1 MHLSKYCSLLLIIW
15 SLYMINDRTKN
26 ENREKEYAMK
36 DYKWERALCV
46 CFLYG
51 WLDNC
56 VCARQNQWER
66 VWLENRNSFTPTFRS
81 SPYTQLLYL
90 NHLYHHTHTQAAQK
104 QPVKRKE
111 AGEVEEGREGEQER
125 GVLGSQRIELFRDS
139 TLFSAILTDRGE
151 AVTSGGRETGR
162 RSQTYTHMRVTP
174 ASGVCHECIIVCYF
188 TAAAE
193 VLWLLLKSL
202 WAAWSLCISELRFLT
217 QMCERSQ
224 RNEA

>member
-1 MHLSKYCSLLLIIW
+1 MRTGKKNMQWKII
-15 SLYMINDRTKN
+15 S
-26 ENREKEYAMK
+26 ERE
-36 DYKWERALCV
+36 LCV
-46 CFLYG
+46 FVFCMGGWTIVFVHGKISGSGCGWKTATLSHPLLDLVRTHSCFIWITYI
-51 WLDNC
+51 
-56 VCARQNQWER
+56 
-66 VWLENRNSFTPTFRS
+66 TT
-81 SPYTQLLYL
+81 
-90 NHLYHHTHTQAAQK
+90 HTHTQAAQK

-125 GVLGSQRIELFRDS
+125 GVLGSQRIELFWDS